1 MRKKRSL
8 APRTRESVEKRQL
21 SADTSSNGTYVPAGE
36 KSLNKNIKDVRLV
49 QPRCYKKGGK
59 TVIRVWNM
67 LDPEDPSERL
77 LEGRLNGHELA
88 GLGGM
93 SISEPSL
100 CVRYAGVTVDSGF
113 AHDRRDTSQ
122 CSYIIAKDK
131 NETIEG
137 IEFWE
142 LPYVKLYT
150 MAKRAKEASANGNVA
165 ESWDMEWNKLLNGQ
179 MPSLGAFKQKYF
191 VVCSVY
197 ENSGEL
203 DLTREHVEYKSKGKT
218 VIEDRPRNGVALG
231 DAPGDPLVVMELSV
245 SAGRNLLKMC
255 CREQAPWDAESY
267 DLRNPIPKDTLKAG
281 SEKIEAWMA
290 DHEAKKLVAEES
302 AEKRYKRDMGF
313 MYGDPCGRFNAAK
326 GTVDGGVFFTIYNPE
341 LVTIDNHTSYS
352 GDSAQNFVEYEV
364 AVSSK
369 YAGPEGSVS
378 ASLSPEQVN
387 NIFDKHVY
395 LWKESDAD
403 PDDSYLLHTPS
414 IEERCVLLAKAFKQ
428 VPGLLEFAW
437 MSNPE
442 YLAFDEVRAI
452 IDNRTVSAVA
462 VPQDDEDDE
471 DEVAIVAPW
480 DKADFAVQPVAA
492 AKTASDLVDEFD
504 EFDEDEL
511 EDDELEDDELEDD
524 ELAEDDNPPLGDV
537 FDEEDDEEDEEDSS
551 TSDDFDEFDDEVD
564 PSVQAQLDESLAK
577 AKGLSR
583 SKARVKKAPAKKA
596 PRRTKK
602 KG

>member
-1 MRKKRSL
+1 
-8 APRTRESVEKRQL
+8 
-21 SADTSSNGTYVPAGE
+21 
-36 KSLNKNIKDVRLV
+36 
-49 QPRCYKKGGK
+49 
-59 TVIRVWNM
+59 
-67 LDPEDPSERL
+67 
-77 LEGRLNGHELA
+77 
-88 GLGGM
+88 
-93 SISEPSL
+93 
-100 CVRYAGVTVDSGF
+100 
-113 AHDRRDTSQ
+113 
-122 CSYIIAKDK
+122 
-131 NETIEG
+131 
-137 IEFWE
+137 
-142 LPYVKLYT
+142 
-150 MAKRAKEASANGNVA
+150 
-165 ESWDMEWNKLLNGQ
+165 
-179 MPSLGAFKQKYF
+179 
-191 VVCSVY
+191 
-197 ENSGEL
+197 
-203 DLTREHVEYKSKGKT
+203 
-218 VIEDRPRNGVALG
+218 
-231 DAPGDPLVVMELSV
+231 
-245 SAGRNLLKMC
+245 
-255 CREQAPWDAESY
+255 
-267 DLRNPIPKDTLKAG
+267 
-281 SEKIEAWMA
+281 
-290 DHEAKKLVAEES
+290 
-302 AEKRYKRDMGF
+302 
-313 MYGDPCGRFNAAK
+313 
-326 GTVDGGVFFTIYNPE
+326 
-341 LVTIDNHTSYS
+341 
-352 GDSAQNFVEYEV
+352 
-364 AVSSK
+364 
-369 YAGPEGSVS
+369 
-378 ASLSPEQVN
+378 VN

-480 DKADFAVQPVAA
+480 DTPTKAAEQPQTVAA